1 MRSMLLKAY
10 YDNLN
15 TVYSIKT
22 NKTMKLQLKKTSL
35 LVSGLIMGTKLFA
48 QSPDSAATATY
59 VKPFSPISSFRTW
72 SIGIYAGSVSAYTP
86 FQGKEDWHT
95 QNITFGYGAYI
106 KKQIWHSFGI
116 QANFFR
122 GQMKGKDPAL
132 GTAYDNFKTDI
143 NYAIDLTG
151 VITLANIS
159 WSNQQGGMQ
168 PYVLAGGGLSG
179 YKPMLYKGSVG
190 TPGFRNGENI
200 KEFYVPLG
208 VGLKFNVSPGI
219 NIDLGYT
226 VNFMHSDNIDGYT
239 TGNNYDQFSY
249 GHLGLEFA
257 LGKKSKPQLATH
269 NPVASMRTEYTM
281 KEIALQNQIDADRAA
296 NASLRSQV
304 DATNASLAALNAKF
318 TADTDGDGV
327 PDFFDKCPGTPAG
340 VKVDGAGCP
349 LPAAKPDVKVYVTEE
364 DRKIVKE
371 AIRNLEFDFG
381 KATIRPHSFPS
392 LNRVAQL
399 LIDKNFSLKLA
410 GHTDN
415 VGSDAANLKLSKDRA
430 ESVKSYLVS
439 KGANASRIEATGYG
453 ESQPIATNKTAAGR
467 QQNRRVEFTLF

>member
-1 MRSMLLKAY
+1 
-10 YDNLN
+10 
-15 TVYSIKT
+15 
-22 NKTMKLQLKKTSL
+22 MKLHLKKTSL

-48 QSPDSAATATY
+48 QSPDSVATATY
-59 VKPFSPISSFRTW
+59 VKPFSPTNSFRTW
-72 SIGIYAGSVSAYTP
+72 SIGVYAGSVSAYTP
-86 FQGKEDWHT
+86 FQGKEDWRT
-95 QNITFGYGAYI
+95 QQITLGYGAYV
-106 KKQIWHSFGI
+106 KDQIWHSFGI

-132 GTAYDNFKTDI
+132 GLPAQYTNFKTDI

-168 PYVLAGGGLSG
+168 PYVLAGGGMSS
-179 YKPMLYKGSVG
+179 YKPTLYTAAGAG
-190 TPGFRNGENI
+190 TPGYRNGESI
-200 KEFYVPLG
+200 SEFYVPLG
-208 VGLKFNVSPGI
+208 VGLKFNVGSGV

-226 VNFMHSDNIDGYT
+226 VNFMHSDNIDAYT
-239 TGNNYDQFSY
+239 TGNNYDQYSY

-257 LGKKSKPQLATH
+257 LGKKSKPQLAKH

-281 KEIALQNQIDADRAA
+281 KEIALQNQIDADKAA
-296 NASLRSQV
+296 NAGLRS
-304 DATNASLAALNAKF
+304 DLNATNASIAALNAKF
-318 TADTDGDGV
+318 TADSDGDGV
-327 PDFFDKCPGTPAG
+327 PDFFDKCPNTPTGT
-340 VKVDGAGCP
+340 KVDGAGCP
-349 LPAAKPDVKVYVTEE
+349 LPVVVSKPDVKVYVTEE
-364 DRKIVKE
+364 DRKVVKE

-381 KATIRPHSFPS
+381 KATIRAHSFPS
-392 LNRVAQL
+392 LDRVAQL
-399 LIDKNFSLKLA
+399 LVNKNFSLKLA

-430 ESVKSYLVS
+430 ESIKSYLVN